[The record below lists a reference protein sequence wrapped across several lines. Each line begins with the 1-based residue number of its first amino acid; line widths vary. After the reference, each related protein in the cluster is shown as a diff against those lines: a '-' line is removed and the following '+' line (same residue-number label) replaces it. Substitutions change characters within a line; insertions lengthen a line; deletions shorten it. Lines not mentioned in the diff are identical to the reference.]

1 MLGSI
6 VEKYEPFTG
15 SAIKISSGGFPTI
28 SRRRNDHKLRDIN
41 DRNDA
46 PTQITRTTT
55 IHGNGPLSPSVT
67 DPSGTGST
75 ILANRDG
82 NLSDNDRSIDEF
94 NANRVMSMSKEELQ
108 SALEEVKSLLSDKS
122 INFLSRENVKSQ
134 RKQLHRSSD
143 EGKHDPLPINLP
155 PVNSGGPVTVEATGI
170 TTPLVDSVRFD
181 LNGCIV
187 IDKAIVMKRM
197 VEELS
202 QLLRPSAPGSHDE
215 LHSIVQAC
223 LDEMM
228 PLAVTSQDDPDLHDK
243 FFMLVTSSSQHLPSS
258 DQDKISLAASS
269 SSSSSSPSSLSSAEL
284 MHHQNEPHREGYNFS
299 EINEVRG
306 CDAHGTT
313 NDWSVLLT
321 A

>member
-6 VEKYEPFTG
+6 VEKHQPFAG
-15 SAIKISSGGFPTI
+15 SAIKISSSGFPTI

-46 PTQITRTTT
+46 PPHITRTTT
-55 IHGNGPLSPSVT
+55 IYGNGPLSPSVKT

-75 ILANRDG
+75 LVANRDDS
-82 NLSDNDRSIDEF
+82 LSDNDRSIDEF
-94 NANRVMSMSKEELQ
+94 NANRMMSMSTEELQ

-122 INFLSRENVKSQ
+122 INFLSRGNIKSQ
-134 RKQLHRSSD
+134 RKKLHRSSD
-143 EGKHDPLPINLP
+143 EGKHDPLPIILP
-155 PVNSGGPVTVEATGI
+155 PVNSGGPVGEATGI

-187 IDKAIVMKRM
+187 IDKAIVMERM

-215 LHSIVQAC
+215 LQSIAQAC
-223 LDEMM
+223 VDEMM
-228 PLAVTSQDDPDLHDK
+228 PLAVTSQDDPNLHDK
-243 FFMLVTSSSQHLPSS
+243 FFMLVTSSSQHLPPS
-258 DQDKISLAASS
+258 DQEKISLAA

-284 MHHQNEPHREGYNFS
+284 MHHQYEPHREGYNFS

-306 CDAHGTT
+306 CS
-313 NDWSVLLT
+313 WCYW
-321 A
+321 

>member
-6 VEKYEPFTG
+6 VEKHQPFAG
-15 SAIKISSGGFPTI
+15 PAIKISSGGFPTK
-28 SRRRNDHKLRDIN
+28 SRRRNDHELRDIN
-41 DRNDA
+41 NRIDA
-46 PTQITRTTT
+46 PTQITPTTT
-55 IHGNGPLSPSVT
+55 IHGTGPLSPSVT

-75 ILANRDG
+75 MVANRDD

-94 NANRVMSMSKEELQ
+94 NANRVMSMSTEELQ
-108 SALEEVKSLLSDKS
+108 SALEEVKSLLSDKN
-122 INFLSRENVKSQ
+122 INFLSRGNVKSL

-155 PVNSGGPVTVEATGI
+155 PVNSGGPVVEATGI

-187 IDKAIVMKRM
+187 IDKAIVMERM

-202 QLLRPSAPGSHDE
+202 QLLRPLAPGSHDE
-215 LHSIVQAC
+215 LHSIAQAC
-223 LDEMM
+223 LDDMM

-243 FFMLVTSSSQHLPSS
+243 FFILVTSSSHHLPPS
-258 DQDKISLAASS
+258 DQEKISLAASS

-284 MHHQNEPHREGYNFS
+284 MHHQYEAHREGYNFS

-306 CDAHGTT
+306 CS
-313 NDWSVLLT
+313 WYY
-321 A
+321 